1 MRNIH
6 TLHGTSL
13 SSGRKPWGTL
23 DKYLDRKGLA
33 QPPSSMWVLQ
43 EKHRAPIQAWHP
55 LAIFLRETVQPWT
68 GSLRTPCFP
77 SYFEG
82 WLSILGA
89 HSNHLGSFKTS
100 WCSGYTSMS
109 QAWIFVESYFPCMGI
124 LYPRW
129 FWCVA
134 TMRTTDVH
142 PFCSVFT
149 ASHTTAVLRM
159 HECNPRSHPRS
170 GTLYYPPRFT
180 VEETASVQGQLAWGT
195 GSNWPIDCILTAQ
208 QRLWVSIW
216 KAQNHKTQGK
226 GTAQRNNI
234 KISGRKQKIQDAT
247 LPKVLWIFR
256 FLKWLLAV
264 RLNSAVEVGE
274 VELGTT
280 GLWRTWD
287 LGSLLS
293 HHSVHSPNAQS
304 PILHLKFLVFTQV
317 MCQQMLESPSPGR
330 MKKVQTWYCNSLY
343 YSSGWARSKERKFS

>member
-1 MRNIH
+1 MLR
-6 TLHGTSL
+6 LHLDESSL
-13 SSGRKPWGTL
+13 NLRGELLSMHGYSLPQVILVCGHDENHWCASILFSLHCFSYNGSASHAWMQPS
-23 DKYLDRKGLA
+23 
-33 QPPSSMWVLQ
+33 QPPQERNTVLSTSFYS
-43 EKHRAPIQAWHP
+43 RGNRLCA
-55 LAIFLRETVQPWT
+55 
-68 GSLRTPCFP
+68 
-77 SYFEG
+77 
-82 WLSILGA
+82 GA
-89 HSNHLGSFKTS
+89 A
-100 WCSGYTSMS
+100 C
-109 QAWIFVESYFPCMGI
+109 
-124 LYPRW
+124 
-129 FWCVA
+129 
-134 TMRTTDVH
+134 
-142 PFCSVFT
+142 
-149 ASHTTAVLRM
+149 
-159 HECNPRSHPRS
+159 PRSWS
-170 GTLYYPPRFT
+170 
-180 VEETASVQGQLAWGT
+180 ESLAWGT